1 MTIKITR
8 LTPAFAARI
17 DGADITK
24 PVDDSTWAE
33 IRAAFE
39 EHSVLLFAASRW
51 TTRSRSPS
59 ASASARSRSPAA

>member
-1 MTIKITR
+1 MSENQGERRNAKEGNKTMTIKITR

-24 PVDDSTWAE
+24 PVDESTWAE

-39 EHSVLLFAASRW
+39 EHSVLLFRGQ
-51 TTRSRSPS
+51 P
-59 ASASARSRSPAA
+59 